1 MYDTGGVIIISLQYW
16 QITSVLISISS
27 LCWTTK
33 PQSNLYK
40 HLKMCINIK
49 ITGWSFSS
57 VVLWLE
63 MFHGI
68 PTRLDSVTVHLHDV
82 SDLWNVYKLV
92 HKPLAVHFG
101 QDSSLIVIPGQGKP
115 SVKCYLS
122 SIYIWINSVKLTWE
136 LYPWSRSSC
145 RACSCA
151 APRAWTRP
159 CCPPAWRCPSPCC
172 STWWTWDSSLY
183 PVTVLVQI
191 IVTRVTNLTW
201 SSLSRNS
208 HR

>member
-101 QDSSLIVIPGQGKP
+101 QDSSLIVIPGQKKP

-122 SIYIWINSVKLTWE
+122 SIYLNK
-136 LYPWSRSSC
+136 YC
-145 RACSCA
+145 
-151 APRAWTRP
+151 
-159 CCPPAWRCPSPCC
+159 
-172 STWWTWDSSLY
+172 
-183 PVTVLVQI
+183 
-191 IVTRVTNLTW
+191 
-201 SSLSRNS
+201 
-208 HR
+208 